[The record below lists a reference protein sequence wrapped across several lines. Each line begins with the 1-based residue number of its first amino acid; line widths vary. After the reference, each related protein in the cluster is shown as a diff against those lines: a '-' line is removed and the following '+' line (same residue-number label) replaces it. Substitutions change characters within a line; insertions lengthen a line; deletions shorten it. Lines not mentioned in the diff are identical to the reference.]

1 MTLNWRKPIILA
13 ALHLSG
19 SKIPLILKEIDR
31 VSLMSREEII
41 KYQEEMLKL
50 LLLHAYQ
57 KVPYYHRI
65 LPESGVISDGDIHL
79 ENFSKIPLL
88 TKDIIRK
95 EGKNLYSSDYL
106 HRKPYENTSGG
117 STGEPVRFIQ
127 DKEYDEWN
135 IATKIHFNRV
145 LGKQIGDR
153 EIKFWGSERDII
165 EGTIGIKNIFYNYLY
180 NRYSINSLLLSQENL
195 EKIVK
200 KWEEIRPYI
209 VWSYLSSAIELA
221 QFIKKNNIVL
231 KHPPKG
237 IIVTAAVLFEPVRQ
251 YLEDILKTRIYNQY
265 GSREVG
271 VIASECLKQEG
282 LHIFDFFQY
291 VELIKGD
298 HTGNGEIIITNL
310 RNYSMPLIRYQIGD
324 TATRKTIACSCG
336 MKSHMLSNVTGRTT
350 DHFILKDGTRIGGAY
365 FSRLFLF
372 KPWIKKYQVIQRDYQ
387 SVVCRIVPDGEIDH
401 EGLKVIEQKIQ
412 IVMGDTCKV
421 VFDIV
426 NDIESLKSGKYRYV
440 ICEITKKDH
449 L

>member
-165 EGTIGIKNIFYNYLY
+165 EGTIGIKNICN
-180 NRYSINSLLLSQENL
+180 
-195 EKIVK
+195 
-200 KWEEIRPYI
+200 
-209 VWSYLSSAIELA
+209 
-221 QFIKKNNIVL
+221 
-231 KHPPKG
+231 
-237 IIVTAAVLFEPVRQ
+237 
-251 YLEDILKTRIYNQY
+251 
-265 GSREVG
+265 
-271 VIASECLKQEG
+271 
-282 LHIFDFFQY
+282 
-291 VELIKGD
+291 
-298 HTGNGEIIITNL
+298 
-310 RNYSMPLIRYQIGD
+310 
-324 TATRKTIACSCG
+324 CS
-336 MKSHMLSNVTGRTT
+336 V
-350 DHFILKDGTRIGGAY
+350 
-365 FSRLFLF
+365 
-372 KPWIKKYQVIQRDYQ
+372 
-387 SVVCRIVPDGEIDH
+387 
-401 EGLKVIEQKIQ
+401 
-412 IVMGDTCKV
+412 
-421 VFDIV
+421 
-426 NDIESLKSGKYRYV
+426 
-440 ICEITKKDH
+440 
-449 L
+449 